1 MRHAY
6 EGRLNLVEKITW
18 GEGEDL
24 AEVHEGG
31 LAGALLRLVA
41 GGLLGLGRPDLP
53 EPRLV
58 VDDLDVLFVQKEL
71 AGVVS
76 RLVVVP
82 LLEVDEHALV
92 VGLALTAGALH
103 HVDAVDVAKANGL
116 DGLEHAL
123 LGDV

>member
-1 MRHAY
+1 M
-6 EGRLNLVEKITW
+6 EKITW

-31 LAGALLRLVA
+31 LARALLRLVT

-58 VDDLDVLFVQKEL
+58 VDDLDVLFVQEEL
-71 AGVVS
+71 AGMICRVVA
-76 RLVVVP
+76 VP
-82 LLEVDEHALV
+82 LLEVDEDTLV
-92 VGLALTAGALH
+92 VRLAVTSLALH
-103 HVDAVDVAKANGL
+103 HVDAVDLTKANGL

>member
-1 MRHAY
+1 M
-6 EGRLNLVEKITW
+6 EKITW

-31 LAGALLRLVA
+31 LAGALLRLVV
-41 GGLLGLGRPDLP
+41 GGLLGLGCPDLP

-71 AGVVS
+71 AGVIS
-76 RLVVVP
+76 RVVAVP

-92 VGLALTAGALH
+92 VRLAVLAFALH
-103 HVDAVDVAKANGL
+103 HVDALDLAKANGL
-116 DGLEHAL
+116 DGIEHAS

>member
-6 EGRLNLVEKITW
+6 KGRLNLVEKITW

-53 EPRLV
+53 EPGLV
-58 VDDLDVLFVQKEL
+58 VDDLDVLFLQKEL

-116 DGLEHAL
+116 AGLEHAL

>member
-1 MRHAY
+1 M
-6 EGRLNLVEKITW
+6 EKITW

-58 VDDLDVLFVQKEL
+58 VDDLDVLFLQKEP

-92 VGLALTAGALH
+92 VGLAVTAFALH
-103 HVDAVDVAKANGL
+103 HVDAVDLAKANGL
-116 DGLEHAL
+116 DGSAHGVVA
-123 LGDV
+123 DV

>member
-6 EGRLNLVEKITW
+6 KGRLNLVEKITW

-31 LAGALLRLVA
+31 LAGALLRLVT

-58 VDDLDVLFVQKEL
+58 VDDLDVLVVQEEL

-76 RLVVVP
+76 RVVVVP

-92 VGLALTAGALH
+92 VGLAVTAFALH
-103 HVDAVDVAKANGL
+103 HVDALDVAKANGL
-116 DGLEHAL
+116 DGLEHTL

>member
-1 MRHAY
+1 M
-6 EGRLNLVEKITW
+6 EKITW

-53 EPRLV
+53 EPGLV
-58 VDDLDVLFVQKEL
+58 VDDLDVLFVQEEL

-82 LLEVDEHALV
+82 LLEVDEDTLMI
-92 VGLALTAGALH
+92 GLAVLAVALH
-103 HVDAVDVAKANGL
+103 HVDAVDLAKANGL
-116 DGLEHAL
+116 DGSAHGVVA
-123 LGDV
+123 DV

>member
-1 MRHAY
+1 M
-6 EGRLNLVEKITW
+6 EKITW

-31 LAGALLRLVA
+31 LAGALLRLVT

-53 EPRLV
+53 EPGLV
-58 VDDLDVLFVQKEL
+58 VDDLDVLFVQEEL

-76 RLVVVP
+76 CLVVVP

-92 VGLALTAGALH
+92 VRLAVLAFALH
-103 HVDAVDVAKANGL
+103 HVDALDVAKANGL

>member
-53 EPRLV
+53 EPGLV
-58 VDDLDVLFVQKEL
+58 VDDLDVLFLQKEL

-92 VGLALTAGALH
+92 IGPAVTAFALH
-103 HVDAVDVAKANGL
+103 HVDALDITKANGL
-116 DGLEHAL
+116 DGLEHAA